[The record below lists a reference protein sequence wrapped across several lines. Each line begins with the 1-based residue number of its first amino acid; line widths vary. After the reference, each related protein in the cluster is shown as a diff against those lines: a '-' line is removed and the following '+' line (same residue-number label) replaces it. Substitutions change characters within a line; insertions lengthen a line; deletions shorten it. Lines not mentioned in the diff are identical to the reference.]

1 MCRALAGWI
10 CTSTFTNHRLGLCRY
25 GIREAAMFIQSEY
38 SHNLAN
44 TPTTHSQW
52 GRGQK
57 TTTITQQT
65 NKAHTSCCHSTV
77 NNRHNTCPLLYI
89 PSHLPARAR
98 ARVWPLLRP
107 PGWIDKEPKEYEDG
121 RRDMYV
127 DGTWTGFN
135 AAVSSVMNG
144 GSSEHATG
152 ARVTN

>member
-1 MCRALAGWI
+1 M
-10 CTSTFTNHRLGLCRY
+10 
-25 GIREAAMFIQSEY
+25 
-38 SHNLAN
+38 
-44 TPTTHSQW
+44 
-52 GRGQK
+52 
-57 TTTITQQT
+57 
-65 NKAHTSCCHSTV
+65 
-77 NNRHNTCPLLYI
+77 